1 MCWNWQTRW
10 TQNPLV
16 VTPCGFD
23 PRHRHQKEEQGSQE
37 LCSSFWLLFDSG
49 VEPKAGAFRKQS
61 CGLFLATG
69 VAAATRY
76 GLRSKTCRPP
86 PLHGRLSRSESTSTP
101 ATGKGALAKQD
112 VSTPATARA
121 TIAKRKHVDPRHH
134 LPRLPTRRGVRHG
147 PAFVLSQE
155 GLGLMHSVEV
165 DSLHPETGRVQVDAL
180 SLSSQRSS

>member
-112 VSTPATARA
+112 VSTPATGTFPCPGSPA
-121 TIAKRKHVDPRHH
+121 
-134 LPRLPTRRGVRHG
+134 RRGVRHG
-147 PAFVLSQE
+147 A
-155 GLGLMHSVEV
+155 SVR
-165 DSLHPETGRVQVDAL
+165 PEPGGDRKI
-180 SLSSQRSS
+180 SSRQRKREWTFLFTLFIRSCQITKRKSP

>member
-112 VSTPATARA
+112 VSTPATGTFPCPGSPA
-121 TIAKRKHVDPRHH
+121 
-134 LPRLPTRRGVRHG
+134 RRGVRHG